1 VPTAQWWGQETK
13 KVAIC
18 ATAARENTARCE
30 VMLLKGNKKQRT
42 DFTYVFAAVRSL
54 LLLKL
59 VGEIIRRNLN
69 EMVRVAPY

>member
-1 VPTAQWWGQETK
+1 
-13 KVAIC
+13 
-18 ATAARENTARCE
+18 
-30 VMLLKGNKKQRT
+30 MLLKGNKKQRT